1 MKNNEPLG
9 ATAKIGDDG
18 SLTVARII
26 KGGAADRSGLIHIND
41 RIIEV
46 NGIRAKKSNVEV
58 RMRFKLYEMD
68 LKMAQKDCERDR
80 SRDKICILY
89 AAYRYQNSPII
100 CFPFELGH
108 FGVCS
113 LYHITYM
120 ISQISKWPNSKGK
133 HIIGLF

>member
-58 RMRFKLYEMD
+58 RIIFKIMSHFYMCHIKYLGNN
-68 LKMAQKDCERDR
+68 AR
-80 SRDKICILY
+80 SIRIPRSTYIC
-89 AAYRYQNSPII
+89 
-100 CFPFELGH
+100 
-108 FGVCS
+108 
-113 LYHITYM
+113 T
-120 ISQISKWPNSKGK
+120 
-133 HIIGLF
+133 

>member
-1 MKNNEPLG
+1 MGPTLNLRIQSGHSGAVCQAASKISSSNYSSIFESDSECSSHIDSLSGSALRVVRLMKNNEPLG

-58 RMRFKLYEMD
+58 RMRYNLY
-68 LKMAQKDCERDR
+68 
-80 SRDKICILY
+80 CINY
-89 AAYRYQNSPII
+89 T
-100 CFPFELGH
+100 
-108 FGVCS
+108 V
-113 LYHITYM
+113 
-120 ISQISKWPNSKGK
+120 
-133 HIIGLF
+133 

>member
-58 RMRFKLYEMD
+58 RIIFNRTL
-68 LKMAQKDCERDR
+68 
-80 SRDKICILY
+80 LY
-89 AAYRYQNSPII
+89 A
-100 CFPFELGH
+100 PF
-108 FGVCS
+108 
-113 LYHITYM
+113 LYVSYKIFR
-120 ISQISKWPNSKGK
+120 Q
-133 HIIGLF
+133 

>member
-68 LKMAQKDCERDR
+68 LKMAQNGCDRDS
-80 SRDKICILY
+80 SRMHADFKM
-89 AAYRYQNSPII
+89 A
-100 CFPFELGH
+100 
-108 FGVCS
+108 
-113 LYHITYM
+113 
-120 ISQISKWPNSKGK
+120 
-133 HIIGLF
+133 